1 MKKTLALLAVTLM
14 ITALL
19 VPSSS
24 AQEKKGESVITAG
37 LGLGYPGVY
46 GSGKMP
52 PIFLSFDHA
61 IQPKISIGGIV
72 SYSTS
77 TYDFVR
83 DNWSYTYIFFGGRGA
98 YHFGSDLIK
107 NAKNVDL
114 YGGLTLGYHVVSAK
128 FSGVDEKLHP
138 YSAGG
143 SYFGFGIFLGG
154 RYYFT
159 PNLGATAELG
169 YDIGFFKIGVSYKL

>member
-1 MKKTLALLAVTLM
+1 MKNILALLAVTLL

-19 VPSSS
+19 VPGSS
-24 AQEKKGESVITAG
+24 AQVQKGESVISAG
-37 LGLGYPGVY
+37 LGLGYPGLY
-46 GSGKMP
+46 GTGKMP

-83 DNWSYTYIFFGGRGA
+83 DSWSYTYIFVGARGG
-98 YHFGSDLIK
+98 YHFGGDLLK
-107 NAKNVDL
+107 DAKNVDL
-114 YGGLTLGYHVVSAK
+114 YGGATLGYHIVSAK

-143 SYFGFGIFLGG
+143 SYFGFGLYLGG

-159 PNLGATAELG
+159 PKLGATAELG
-169 YDIGFFKIGVSYKL
+169 YDIGFFKIGLSYKL